1 MGINVGD
8 CGDED
13 MDMDLM
19 LDEDGM
25 LDEDEDS
32 YEDHILEEDEN
43 IEEDSLGLRDD
54 EIGDVWEDIASGPED
69 RDVDIVR
76 GEIVIPDSQDDPEF
90 EDGIIS
96 DRLQLTMRATIQYLQ
111 EYSRGTNL
119 LNLDLEERHLCLS
132 YWHLLGRVDVD
143 WIMQQLMKAI
153 PREVQN
159 LFE

>member
-1 MGINVGD
+1 MGD

-76 GEIVIPDSQDDPEF
+76 GVIVIPDSQDDPEF
-90 EDGIIS
+90 EDE
-96 DRLQLTMRATIQYLQ
+96 LT
-111 EYSRGTNL
+111 GFN
-119 LNLDLEERHLCLS
+119 
-132 YWHLLGRVDVD
+132 
-143 WIMQQLMKAI
+143 
-153 PREVQN
+153 
-159 LFE
+159 